1 MREGRRCWILD
12 YADGA
17 QFHMDVVPSLSN
29 GQSARILLE
38 ARGLDA
44 RWTATAIA
52 ITDNEGPTYTA
63 VTDDWPRSNP
73 KGYGEWFKS
82 RMAAALERAQTRAGG
97 EHARECRGYSRLQ
110 GAHAFAGRRDDPEVP
125 SRS

>member
-1 MREGRRCWILD
+1 MNKPMREGRRCWILD
-12 YADGA
+12 DADGA
-17 QFHMDVVPSLSN
+17 QFYMDVVPALPN
-29 GQSARILLE
+29 RQSARILLE

-44 RWTATAIA
+44 HWTATAIA

-82 RMAAALERAQTRAGG
+82 RMAAALECRSVCWRRARTRVSRTFPTTGS
-97 EHARECRGYSRLQ
+97 ARLCRPL
-110 GAHAFAGRRDDPEVP
+110 
-125 SRS
+125 